1 MRASN
6 APSHSRATPSMVCPS
21 MTTLLSLSMKD
32 SYGRFFAMI
41 ATSTVIMFILMYSTV
56 YSLDHVWW
64 SDTKAFMAL
73 YMGAMMAVVMLSFM
87 LGMYTNKTVN
97 LAIFGGSA
105 VLFALGLWLAQSQET
120 VQDVAWMKAMIPHH
134 SIAIMTSE
142 RAEISD
148 PRVRRLADEIIE
160 AQKREIA
167 EMEAL
172 IADVGESA
180 YDGAPIPATVRPVT
194 GGSGA
199 RTGPVPG
206 APALFVGAEARRG
219 DVLVIDSVKV
229 ESDSWLVV
237 HPAAA
242 GGGPDASKT
251 VGRSFVM
258 HGTSE
263 RVPITLD
270 GAPAGTLYVMLHD
283 DGGEIGRFEFEGA
296 GSPDQPVAR
305 GGAPVAQAIQAR

>member
-1 MRASN
+1 M
-6 APSHSRATPSMVCPS
+6 
-21 MTTLLSLSMKD
+21 
-32 SYGRFFAMI
+32 SYKRFFAMI
-41 ATSTVIMFILMYSTV
+41 GTSTVVMFLLMYSTV

-73 YMGAMMAVVMLSFM
+73 YMGATMAVIMLAFM
-87 LGMYTNKTVN
+87 LKMYDDEKVN

-105 VLFALGLWLAQSQET
+105 VVFALGLWLAQSQET
-120 VQDVAWMKAMIPHH
+120 VQDVDWMKAMIPHH
-134 SIAIMTSE
+134 SIAILTSE

-148 PRVRRLADEIIE
+148 PRVRRLADEIIL

-172 IADVGESA
+172 IGDLEGSGVDGE
-180 YDGAPIPATVRPVT
+180 PIPPTVPPLT

-199 RTGPVPG
+199 QTGPVPG
-206 APALFVGAEARRG
+206 SPSLALARRPLVG
-219 DVLVIDSVKV
+219 DVLVVDAVKV
-229 ESDSWLVV
+229 ESDAWVVV

-242 GGGPDASKT
+242 GGGPDVSRI

-263 RVPITLD
+263 RVPVDLD
-270 GAPAGTLYVMLHD
+270 EPVEAGTTLYAMLHD
-283 DGGEIGRFEFEGA
+283 DSGEIGRFEFGA
-296 GSPDQPVAR
+296 AGTPDQPLLAE
-305 GGAPVAQAIQAR
+305 GAPVLEVVTVE